1 MHFKK
6 VTEKKPPKLAAWF
19 DSTVE
24 LQLIHNCLYLAHL
37 QSKLSSAPRLS
48 PLGISF
54 PSLLDPPE
62 RRYICRSPYSL
73 SHLKTKNSLQRPS
86 WARCQMLSLTDY
98 SIFTDFSLKLRA
110 DYSLFAWCCSCTS
123 LCCSGSWV
131 LAEMRC
137 WVDHRSVQAQ
147 QLVFLKYLVQ
157 LRLLQ
162 LQDTDNVGS

>member
-1 MHFKK
+1 MNFKK
-6 VTEKKPPKLAAWF
+6 VTEKKNPKLAAWF

-73 SHLKTKNSLQRPS
+73 SHLKTKNSHQRHS
-86 WARCQMLSLTDY
+86 WARYQMLSLRDY
-98 SIFTDFSLKLRA
+98 SIFTDFSLKTKGR
-110 DYSLFAWCCSCTS
+110 LFSVCLVLFLHFPLLLWKLGPGRNEVLGGSQICTS
-123 LCCSGSWV
+123 TATCVPEVPCSV
-131 LAEMRC
+131 EALAIAG
-137 WVDHRSVQAQ
+137 HR
-147 QLVFLKYLVQ
+147 
-157 LRLLQ
+157 
-162 LQDTDNVGS
+162 